1 MSLGNAVLRR
11 ARNRSLDDLLLA
23 ALSVAVI
30 GVALVMLFGVW

>member
-1 MSLGNAVLRR
+1 MQPGNAVLRR

-23 ALSVAVI
+23 ALCVAVL